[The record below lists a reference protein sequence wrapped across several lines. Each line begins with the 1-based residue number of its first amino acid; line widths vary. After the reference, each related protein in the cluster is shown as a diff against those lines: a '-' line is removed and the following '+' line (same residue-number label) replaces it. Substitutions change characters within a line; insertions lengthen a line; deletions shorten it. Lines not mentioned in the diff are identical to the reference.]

1 MKELLC
7 LGVETSCDETAA
19 AVLRGDGQMLGSAV
33 ASQIDLHE
41 AFGGVVPEVAAR
53 RHLERIGPVV
63 QEALAE
69 SGVELADIGLVA
81 VTRGPGLAGALMV
94 GISWAKAFAFARG
107 LPIVG
112 VNHVVAHAFAAY
124 LEGPPRFPD
133 LALVASGG
141 HTDLLLMHGPSE
153 VEVLGR
159 SRDDAAGEAF
169 DKVARTLGLGYPGGP
184 AIERLALSGD
194 PGAAPLPHV
203 AMFPGSLDFSFSGLK
218 TATQSL
224 SRQGLAPADIAAAFQ
239 AAVFDQLWER
249 ASHALRQTGT
259 RRLIFSGGVSA
270 NGYLR
275 LRLEQALAGAG
286 LSLLVPPLRYT
297 TDNAAMI
304 ARLGLSMYEAGQRS
318 PWDMGAEPVIH
329 PFKP

>member
-1 MKELLC
+1 MNDLLC
-7 LGVETSCDETAA
+7 LGIETSCDETAA
-19 AVLRGDGQMLGSAV
+19 AVLGRDGRLLGSVV

-63 QEALAE
+63 REALAQGGIRSE
-69 SGVELADIGLVA
+69 DIGLVA

-94 GISWAKAFAFARG
+94 GLSWAKAFAFARG
-107 LPIVG
+107 LPLVG
-112 VNHVVAHAFAAY
+112 VNHVVAHAHAAY
-124 LEGPPRFPD
+124 LHTAPRYPD

-141 HTDLLLMHGPSE
+141 HTDLFLLEGPRE
-153 VEVLGR
+153 VRVLGR

-169 DKVARTLGLGYPGGP
+169 DKVARSLGLGYPGGP
-184 AIERLALSGD
+184 AIERLAQQGD
-194 PGAAPLPHV
+194 PGRAPLPRV
-203 AMFPGSLDFSFSGLK
+203 GLFRDSLDFSFSGLK
-218 TATQSL
+218 TAAQTL
-224 SRQGLAPADIAAAFQ
+224 RRQGLVPQDIAAAFQ

-249 ASHALRQTGT
+249 SALALRQTGC
-259 RRLIFSGGVSA
+259 RRLIFAGGVSA

-275 LRLEQALAGAG
+275 ERLGDALRRQGLA
-286 LSLLVPPLRYT
+286 LLVPPMGHS

-304 ARLGLSMYEAGQRS
+304 ARLGLTMYEAGERS

>member
-1 MKELLC
+1 MNDLLC
-7 LGVETSCDETAA
+7 LGIETSCDETAA
-19 AVLRGDGQMLGSAV
+19 AVLRQDGRLLGSVV

-63 QEALAE
+63 RETLAQG
-69 SGVELADIGLVA
+69 GVRSEDVGLVA

-94 GISWAKAFAFARG
+94 GLSWAKAFAFARQ
-107 LPIVG
+107 LPLVG
-112 VNHVVAHAFAAY
+112 VNHVVAHAHAAY
-124 LEGPPRFPD
+124 LEAEPRYPD

-141 HTDLLLMHGPSE
+141 HTDLLLLAGPTG
-153 VEVLGR
+153 VQVLGR

-169 DKVARTLGLGYPGGP
+169 DKVARSLGLGYPGGP
-184 AIERLALSGD
+184 AIESLARTGD
-194 PGAAPLPHV
+194 PDRARLPRV
-203 AMFPGSLDFSFSGLK
+203 GLFQGSLDFSFSGLK
-218 TATQSL
+218 TAAQSL
-224 SRQGLAPADIAAAFQ
+224 RRQGAAPEDIAAAFQ

-249 ASHALRQTGT
+249 ASLAQRQTGC
-259 RRLIFSGGVSA
+259 RRLIFAGGVSA

-275 LRLEQALAGAG
+275 QRFADALRREG
-286 LSLLVPPLRYT
+286 LSLLVPPLGHT

-304 ARLGLSMYEAGQRS
+304 ARLGLTMYEAGQRS

>member
-1 MKELLC
+1 LNDLLC

-19 AVLRGDGQMLGSAV
+19 AVLRQDGRLLGSVV

-69 SGVELADIGLVA
+69 AGSRYRDLGLVA

-94 GISWAKAFAFARG
+94 GLSWAKAFAFARD
-107 LPIVG
+107 LPLVG
-112 VNHVVAHAFAAY
+112 VNHVVAHAHAAY
-124 LEGPPRFPD
+124 LEAEPAYPD

-141 HTDLLLMHGPSE
+141 HTDLLLLEGPTK
-153 VEVLGR
+153 VQVLGR

-184 AIERLALSGD
+184 AIESLAREGD
-194 PGAAPLPHV
+194 PAKAPLPRV
-203 AMFPGSLDFSFSGLK
+203 GMFPGSLDFSFSGLK
-218 TATQSL
+218 TAAQSL
-224 SRQGLAPADIAAAFQ
+224 RRQGLAAADIAAAFQ
-239 AAVFDQLWER
+239 AAVFDQLWVR
-249 ASHALRQTGT
+249 ASLALRQTGC

-275 LRLEQALAGAG
+275 QRFAHALAREG
-286 LSLLVPPLRYT
+286 LGLLVPPMRHT

-304 ARLGLSMYEAGQRS
+304 ARLGLSMYEAGHRS